1 MKFRGFSI
9 FLKRT
14 LTHLILPATGVM
26 FLANGG
32 SSLCSLKTC
41 KNLQLHQLIKS
52 SILVIKFD
60 DDGQK

>member
-41 KNLQLHQLIKS
+41 KNLELSKS
-52 SILVIKFD
+52 SVLVIKFD
-60 DDGQK
+60 DDG

>member
-41 KNLQLHQLIKS
+41 TNLGLQQPIRS
-52 SILVIKFD
+52 SILVIRFD
-60 DDGQK
+60 DDDG

>member
-41 KNLQLHQLIKS
+41 KNLELHQLIKS
-52 SILVIKFD
+52 AILLIKFND
-60 DDGQK
+60 DA